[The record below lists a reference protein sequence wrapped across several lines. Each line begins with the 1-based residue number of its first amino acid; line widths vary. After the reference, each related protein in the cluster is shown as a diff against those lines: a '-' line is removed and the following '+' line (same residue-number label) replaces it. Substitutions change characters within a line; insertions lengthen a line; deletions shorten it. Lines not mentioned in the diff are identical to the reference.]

1 RQLDPKRRVRFEI
14 IGRMQ
19 CRGDR
24 VLLRIVLENLL
35 GNAWK
40 YTARRD
46 EAHIVFD
53 SELIEGATVYRVA
66 DNGTGFDMSLADD
79 LFQMFRRLHAAS
91 EFDGT
96 GIGLATVQRIIRRH
110 GGRIWAESERGAGA
124 RFFFTLWDGPA
135 LDVVASTPSSPTDKT
150 RSFLIKTG

>member
-1 RQLDPKRRVRFEI
+1 
-14 IGRMQ
+14 
-19 CRGDR
+19 RGDR
-24 VLLRIVLENLL
+24 ILLRIVLENLL

-40 YTARRD
+40 YSSRRD

-53 SELIEGATVYRVA
+53 SELVEGVTVYRVS
-66 DNGTGFDMSLADD
+66 DNGTGFDMGMADE
-79 LFQMFRRLHAAS
+79 LFQIFRRLHSAN

-124 RFFFTLWDGPA
+124 RFLFTLWDRPA
-135 LDVVASTPSSPTDKT
+135 LDLDARPPSIPSGSDD
-150 RSFLIKTG
+150 RQVIVKTG